1 MRHFRTQYCMQFFA
15 CLACPTPLW
24 QDVTITREG
33 TYSLGPHSLQHPE
46 ENPVLRDTWFH
57 NPSHLRWPRLPDA
70 SFLCATK
77 KEEEAPNE
85 TLPWLWLRDTSRS
98 RDVKLLGGGGGGYVC
113 LACKY
118 FHNNDSMKSSVL
130 EEIFWPLWRPTQIIV
145 LTLNMVPGLWGSHT
159 GRVEGESRLDAR
171 THGSEPSVHSR
182 AHVGISE
189 FQTLSMRSCGQLDF
203 TAHAW
208 GACPSL
214 QHTFR
219 GIPTFPSTSQQHFQ
233 AGR

>member
-1 MRHFRTQYCMQFFA
+1 MHHSSVPLRKKKRLLMK
-15 CLACPTPLW
+15 LCPDCDWET
-24 QDVTITREG
+24 
-33 TYSLGPHSLQHPE
+33 HPE
-46 ENPVLRDTWFH
+46 AEMLNCWV
-57 NPSHLRWPRLPDA
+57 
-70 SFLCATK
+70 
-77 KEEEAPNE
+77 
-85 TLPWLWLRDTSRS
+85 
-98 RDVKLLGGGGGGYVC
+98 GGGGGYVC